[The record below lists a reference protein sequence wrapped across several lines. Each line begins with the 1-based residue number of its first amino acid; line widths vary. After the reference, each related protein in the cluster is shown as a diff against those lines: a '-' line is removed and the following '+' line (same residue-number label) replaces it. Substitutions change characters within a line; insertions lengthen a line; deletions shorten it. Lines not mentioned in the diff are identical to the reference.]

1 MPGVP
6 NNYHNS
12 QPKPIESLL
21 EEIKKLNRN
30 LLEINRSV
38 KLVVEHQN
46 RTHNYLT
53 KELQGL
59 MNPHRVE
66 QDKPIKGGWFY

>member
-6 NNYHNS
+6 NNYPN
-12 QPKPIESLL
+12 QPKPIETLL
-21 EEIKKLNRN
+21 EEIKKMNRN
-30 LLEINRSV
+30 MLEINRSI

-53 KELQGL
+53 KELKGL
-59 MNPHRVE
+59 MNPHKVDT
-66 QDKPIKGGWFY
+66 DKPIKGGWIF

>member
-6 NNYHNS
+6 NNY
-12 QPKPIESLL
+12 QPKPIETLL
-21 EEIKKLNRN
+21 EEIKKMNRN
-30 LLEINRSV
+30 MLEINRSI

-53 KELQGL
+53 KELPL
-59 MNPHRVE
+59 
-66 QDKPIKGGWFY
+66 

>member
-6 NNYHNS
+6 NNYPN
-12 QPKPIESLL
+12 QPKPIETLL
-21 EEIKKLNRN
+21 EEIKKMNRN
-30 LLEINRSV
+30 MLEINRSI

-53 KELQGL
+53 KELKGL
-59 MNPHRVE
+59 MNPHQVDT
-66 QDKPIKGGWFY
+66 DKPIKGGWIF